1 MQPAK
6 VKNYCSVAS
15 VCDLVQILW
24 YFPEFCNVGVICHFL
39 KKMQCVVIYF
49 HTLNNMQI
57 CA

>member
-15 VCDLVQILW
+15 VCYLIQIFC

-39 KKMQCVVIYF
+39 KNVVCCNLFLYSK
-49 HTLNNMQI
+49 
-57 CA
+57 

>member
-15 VCDLVQILW
+15 VCYLIQILC

-39 KKMQCVVIYF
+39 KNVVF
-49 HTLNNMQI
+49 GVM
-57 CA
+57 